1 MIVPSD
7 ILTNVLLT
15 NFGSTKNKE
24 DFARC
29 HILCM
34 IIVRLKKENNLS
46 IESIKA
52 TSAYASFQYDVG
64 CDDGFLQK
72 LIDEANTFELCN
84 YLSPIKF

>member
-1 MIVPSD
+1 MTNPSET
-7 ILTNVLLT
+7 LTNVLLA
-15 NFGSTKNKE
+15 NFRSIE
-24 DFARC
+24 DKTDFTRC

-34 IIVRLKKENNLS
+34 TIVRLKKENNLS

-64 CDDGFLQK
+64 CDDEYLQK

-84 YLSPIKF
+84 

>member
-15 NFGSTKNKE
+15 NFISIKDKA
-24 DFARC
+24 DQIRC

-34 IIVRLKKENNLS
+34 TIVRLKKENNLS

-52 TSAYASFQYDVG
+52 TSAYASFQYDIG
-64 CDDGFLQK
+64 CDDEFLQK
-72 LIDEANTFELCN
+72 LIDEANKFELYN
-84 YLSPIKF
+84 